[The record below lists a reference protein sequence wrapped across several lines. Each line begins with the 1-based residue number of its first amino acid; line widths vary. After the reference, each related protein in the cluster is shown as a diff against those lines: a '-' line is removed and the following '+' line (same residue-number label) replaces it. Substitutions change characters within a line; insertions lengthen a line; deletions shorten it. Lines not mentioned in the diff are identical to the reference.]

1 MMHPFSDIFL
11 VAMAIF
17 KAMEGLDAYEKTSRF
32 MSALLAQDYRVPPS
46 LAQLNTKTLQIH

>member
-1 MMHPFSDIFL
+1 MHPFSDIFL

-32 MSALLAQDYRVPPS
+32 MSALLAQDYRVLPS